1 MSPKKW
7 TKNTFGWARAEVLG
21 ALVNSIFLMA
31 LCFSIF
37 VEALKRFFEPEEI
50 HNPVLI
56 LYVGGAGLLVNVIGL
71 FLFHEH
77 GHSHGGHSHSGH
89 SHDDTSRSKKK
100 PQEESGAENVEIFNV
115 DSKAQT
121 SSEEEHHV
129 PKKKAASSSQMNM
142 KGVFLHVL
150 ADALGSVIVIISAL
164 IIWLTGW
171 KYRFYVDP
179 ALSVVMV
186 CLIMASTCPLFID
199 SAKILLQTVPT
210 HIQVDT
216 LENKLLQKVE
226 GVVAVHEFH
235 VWQLAGNRIIASAH
249 ILCQNLSQYME
260 VAEKIKEFFH
270 EEGIHS
276 TTIQPEF
283 VELKNLYPDKENC
296 VLGCPSKGNCKYQTC
311 CGPQEVK
318 SPNVMSGSY
327 GETICTSLT
336 LMDHERASSCG
347 LDIRPH
353 SADTLRS
360 GCYGNFKQI
369 TDDD

>member
-89 SHDDTSRSKKK
+89 SHDDNSRSKKK

-164 IIWLTGW
+164 IIWLTEW

-216 LENKLLQKVE
+216 LENKLLQKVSLSYE
-226 GVVAVHEFH
+226 FCHIKQHAVYFI
-235 VWQLAGNRIIASAH
+235 QFDKS
-249 ILCQNLSQYME
+249 IL
-260 VAEKIKEFFH
+260 
-270 EEGIHS
+270 
-276 TTIQPEF
+276 
-283 VELKNLYPDKENC
+283 
-296 VLGCPSKGNCKYQTC
+296 
-311 CGPQEVK
+311 
-318 SPNVMSGSY
+318 
-327 GETICTSLT
+327 
-336 LMDHERASSCG
+336 
-347 LDIRPH
+347 
-353 SADTLRS
+353 
-360 GCYGNFKQI
+360 
-369 TDDD
+369 